1 MKRRLSERERRFC
14 RVYALLRNPK
24 EAAIRAGWP
33 PERAEAEALA
43 LLPTE
48 VMRDRPVFTASPEEA
63 STGEE
68 GWAAGASVGAAE
80 GVGAGTATTAVV
92 PQPAKSPRLS
102 ARDRAI
108 AGSRFMDMVHSS
120 SSVWGVRSGAG
131 SPGRSL

>member
-1 MKRRLSERERRFC
+1 MASITQSSITPSSPTVTAT
-14 RVYALLRNPK
+14 RVMSAWARPS
-24 EAAIRAGWP
+24 P
-33 PERAEAEALA
+33 SAEALV

-48 VMRDRPVFTASPEEA
+48 VIRASPVFTASPDEA

-108 AGSRFMDMVHSS
+108 AGSRFMGMVHSS
-120 SSVWGVRSGAG
+120 SSVWGVRSGAE

>member
-1 MKRRLSERERRFC
+1 MASITQSSITPSSPTVTAT
-14 RVYALLRNPK
+14 RVMSAWARPS
-24 EAAIRAGWP
+24 P
-33 PERAEAEALA
+33 SAEALV

-48 VMRDRPVFTASPEEA
+48 VMRDRPVFTASPD
-63 STGEE
+63 E
-68 GWAAGASVGAAE
+68 GSAGAGVAAGASVGTTE

-108 AGSRFMDMVHSS
+108 AGSRFMGMVHSS
-120 SSVWGVRSGAG
+120 SSVWGVRSDAE